1 MEKSIDD
8 ACFLSLCSQAMKK
21 KLKQH
26 DPYNV

>member
-1 MEKSIDD
+1 MMLV
-8 ACFLSLCSQAMKK
+8 FLSLCRQAMKK